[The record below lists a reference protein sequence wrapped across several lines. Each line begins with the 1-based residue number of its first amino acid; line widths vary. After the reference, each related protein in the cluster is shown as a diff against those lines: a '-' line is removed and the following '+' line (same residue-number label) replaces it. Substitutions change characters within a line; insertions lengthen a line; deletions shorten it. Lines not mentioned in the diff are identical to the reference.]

1 MASKIILRTLIVIL
15 GLGFGLNGCGG
26 SSGEDTAATPPPPPA
41 PPPPPPPPPPPAGA
55 VIVTEQVFASLAFTQ
70 PLLMLQA
77 PGDDSRWYV
86 LQRGGQVLSFDNVPG
101 VTGTDLFIDV
111 SMLQD
116 FDAGFSESGL
126 LGMAFHPDY
135 QNNREV
141 FLSFTRSGLVSYVSR
156 FTSSDNGATLDLGSE
171 EPILMVVQNATNH
184 NGGTVAF
191 GPDGFLYVGFGDG
204 GGSNDPADNAQNT
217 QNLLGAIVRVDVDS
231 ANPYAIPPGN
241 PFAANAGSLCL
252 QGSGSVDC
260 PEIFAWGLRNPWR
273 FSFDRNGGQLWAGD
287 VGQGAWEEVDRVD
300 LGGNYGWRIREG
312 AHCNENIDPN
322 CNAVGLIE
330 PVTEYPH
337 PDGFSITGGFVY
349 RGSSIT
355 SLVGSFV
362 YGDFSTGRIWGVF
375 DDGQGGETGV
385 ELLATSIAISSFG
398 EANDGELYLVD
409 YDAGTLHQLI
419 EQ

>member
-1 MASKIILRTLIVIL
+1 MGI
-15 GLGFGLNGCGG
+15 
-26 SSGEDTAATPPPPPA
+26 AAQ
-41 PPPPPPPPPPPAGA
+41 
-55 VIVTEQVFASLAFTQ
+55 QVFTNLSFVQ

-86 LQRGGQVLSFDNVPG
+86 LQRGGQVLTFDNNPG
-101 VTGTDLFIDV
+101 ASSPDPFIDV

-116 FDAGFSESGL
+116 FSAAAPEAGL

-141 FLSFTRSGLVSYVSR
+141 FLSFTRAGLVSYVSR

-171 EPILMVVQNATNH
+171 EPILMVVQDSGNH

-204 GGSNDPADNAQNT
+204 GGSNDPNDRAQNT
-217 QNLLGAIVRVDVDS
+217 QNLLGTIVRVDVDS
-231 ANPYAIPPGN
+231 ASPYAIPPGN
-241 PFAANAGSLCL
+241 PFAANAGSPCL

-273 FSFDRNGGQLWAGD
+273 FSFDRDGGQLWAGD

-312 AHCNENIDPN
+312 AHCNAFYDAN
-322 CNAVGLIE
+322 CNAVGLID
-330 PVTEYPH
+330 PVTEYARTE
-337 PDGFSITGGFVY
+337 GVSITGGFVY
-349 RGSSIT
+349 RGGAIPGI
-355 SLVGSFV
+355 LGSFI
-362 YGDFSTGRIWGVF
+362 YGDFGTGRIWGVF
-375 DDGQGGETGV
+375 DDGQGGEEGV
-385 ELLATSIAISSFG
+385 ELLDTDIGISSFG
-398 EANDGELYLVD
+398 EANDGELYLID
-409 YDAGTLHQLI
+409 YGAGTLYQLV